1 MRFVSNEGS
10 ACLVCGGLM
19 FTSEGPWIS
28 SGFLYGLPDFL
39 DYFSGKL
46 MRGGTTEECQ
56 LLHFGNAFVEDVTKS
71 W

>member
-1 MRFVSNEGS
+1 
-10 ACLVCGGLM
+10 M

-46 MRGGTTEECQ
+46 MRGGLQKNANFFTLEMH
-56 LLHFGNAFVEDVTKS
+56 LLKM
-71 W
+71 